1 MAYILDPWAKTRENL
16 SLHRLC
22 GYTTSKS
29 RYARREACK
38 TRDGISTETWRFRLS
53 VHSSRHWT
61 ASRNARD
68 LQGKVLE
75 KSLGQPFCASRWDNV
90 LLLTVFLDPPPRGVV
105 TACKEARAKNS
116 NVYMYLLYFATWELY
131 MYIFL
136 VLLVWLFYFALHKTC
151 CWVPLSDPV
160 IVYLATSYCNTVR
173 KICLFFLLPGLGV
186 TVFALTSGLLS
197 MRTGDKV
204 KSQKMMRLRVGAQ
217 GFTVI
222 ALLCGVAYNGHQMRK
237 EREMREQMQI
247 AQAST
252 EK

>member
-16 SLHRLC
+16 SLHLLC

-29 RYARREACK
+29 SHARRQACK

-116 NVYMYLLYFATWELY
+116 NVYMYFTLLCNLRIIHVHFPCSTS
-131 MYIFL
+131 
-136 VLLVWLFYFALHKTC
+136 TC
-151 CWVPLSDPV
+151 M
-160 IVYLATSYCNTVR
+160 T
-173 KICLFFLLPGLGV
+173 FLLCP
-186 TVFALTSGLLS
+186 
-197 MRTGDKV
+197 
-204 KSQKMMRLRVGAQ
+204 SQDL
-217 GFTVI
+217 
-222 ALLCGVAYNGHQMRK
+222 LLCA
-237 EREMREQMQI
+237 
-247 AQAST
+247 T
-252 EK
+252 